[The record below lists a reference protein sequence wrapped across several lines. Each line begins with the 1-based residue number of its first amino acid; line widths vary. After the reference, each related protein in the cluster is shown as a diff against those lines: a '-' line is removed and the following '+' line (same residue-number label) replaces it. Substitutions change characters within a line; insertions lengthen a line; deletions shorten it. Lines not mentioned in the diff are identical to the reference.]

1 MVVKTQ
7 DNIQDTETQLKNM
20 PDRKEYHSI
29 EETIKNNE
37 SKMKHLM
44 QQKKFKKFNYLK
56 IQRKFNNRGKTSTN

>member
-37 SKMKHLM
+37 
-44 QQKKFKKFNYLK
+44 
-56 IQRKFNNRGKTSTN
+56 